1 MRFFVPAALALA
13 GCFPP
18 APEVSIPPAL
28 DAVLRIG
35 ERAEAD
41 GDRERAGEAYEAA
54 AREFPEHA
62 AAWAYLGEFR
72 RFWRS
77 DAEGARQAFERALAA
92 PVVDQASA
100 AFAWRGLGE
109 IARHEGRVDEA
120 VRCFERSLS
129 VRPLADTHRSLS
141 ALYGNERR
149 DFVKA
154 AQHARAAVAASP
166 DDPIALLLF
175 AVQMERLGRADEGRA
190 AFERAVRLAGCDDR
204 GAPTGGP
211 GRRIHCCVLYNAACY
226 HAVRGDRER
235 ALAMLAAFFATPNHR
250 HVTREALLA
259 DPDFASIRDDPA
271 FRALL
276 EREQAPD

>member
-1 MRFFVPAALALA
+1 MRTCALAALALA

-35 ERAEAD
+35 ERAEAE
-41 GDRERAGEAYEAA
+41 GNRERAGEAYEAA
-54 AREFPEHA
+54 VRGFPEHA
-62 AAWAYLGEFR
+62 AGWAHLGEFL

-77 DAEGARQAFERALAA
+77 DAAGARAAFERALAA
-92 PVVDQASA
+92 PVADRTSA

-109 IARHEGRVDEA
+109 LARHEGRVEEA
-120 VRCFERSLS
+120 IRCFERSLAT
-129 VRPLADTHRSLS
+129 RPLADTHRSLS

-149 DFVKA
+149 DFAKA
-154 AQHARAAVAASP
+154 ARHAQAAVEESP

-175 AVQMERLGRADEGRA
+175 AVQMQRLGREDEAHR
-190 AFERAVRLAGCDDR
+190 AFERAIWLAGCDDR
-204 GAPTGGP
+204 GAPLGDAA
-211 GRRIHCCVLYNAACY
+211 RRIHCCVLYNGACY

-250 HVTREALLA
+250 HIAREEILA

-276 EREQAPD
+276 NTE